1 MVMLYHDFFLV
12 VYITYLAYA
21 VFVKIKIKK
30 KIVCGPYRGFHGQAK
45 ALGGGFQPKGFLA
58 PS

>member
-21 VFVKIKIKK
+21 VFYKNKKK
-30 KIVCGPYRGFHGQAK
+30 KIVCGPYRDLHGPAK
-45 ALGGGFQPKGFLA
+45 ALGGGLSASSFLA
-58 PS
+58 PN